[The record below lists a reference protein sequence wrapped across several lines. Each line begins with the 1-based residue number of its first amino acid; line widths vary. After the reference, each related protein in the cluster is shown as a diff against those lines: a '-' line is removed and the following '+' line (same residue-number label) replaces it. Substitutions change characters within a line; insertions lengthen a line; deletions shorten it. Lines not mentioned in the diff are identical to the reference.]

1 MRFTV
6 FAFLLS
12 LSSSAFAEGHEHPCW
27 VKDAKSLGNGRTR
40 VFFSD
45 GAHAFGV
52 IDPSEGK
59 AESSLHLDG
68 KVFVD
73 DATPTDHIVLEAERE
88 LALLWAH
95 ERRTIRLSQEAG
107 HEGIAIMAISS
118 YVAAG
123 QQPRSVRT
131 FVAFAAQ

>member
-12 LSSSAFAEGHEHPCW
+12 LSSTVFAEGSEHPCW
-27 VKDAKSLGNGRTR
+27 VEHAESLGNGRTR
-40 VFFSD
+40 VFFND
-45 GAHAFGV
+45 GAHAYGV
-52 IDPSEGK
+52 IGPLEGK
-59 AESSLHLDG
+59 AESSFHLDG
-68 KVFVD
+68 KVLVD
-73 DATPTDHIVLEAERE
+73 DATPTDNIVLEAGRE
-88 LALLWAH
+88 LVLLWAH
-95 ERRTIRLSQEAG
+95 ERCTVRLSQEAG
-107 HEGIAIMAISS
+107 RKGVVILAISS